1 MTGQRPIS
9 VNESWEAMMFKRID
23 HVEIVTDQ
31 LTRTAQ
37 FYTEVLGFTVKARDR
52 IERSGLGVPI
62 DLIYLDLGGKR
73 RDTMKIPQ
81 AVREVI
87 DKGPLAH
94 LTTLNPNGSPQ
105 VTVVWV
111 GIDGEE
117 FVMGHLA
124 IHQKVRNIRRDPR
137 VALSLLGYNTT
148 QGMREYV
155 VVYGTARVAD
165 GGAVP
170 LLQRL
175 APIYIGPGAEY
186 PPASMR
192 NIAGYVTRITPAR
205 LSGIG
210 PWAQRAT
217 G

>member
-1 MTGQRPIS
+1 MQ
-9 VNESWEAMMFKRID
+9 
-23 HVEIVTDQ
+23 
-31 LTRTAQ
+31 
-37 FYTEVLGFTVKARDR
+37 
-52 IERSGLGVPI
+52 
-62 DLIYLDLGGKR
+62 
-73 RDTMKIPQ
+73 IPQ
-81 AVREVI
+81 TVREVI
-87 DKGPLAH
+87 EKGPLAH

-111 GIDGEE
+111 GIKDEE

-124 IHQKVRNIRRDPR
+124 MHQKVKNIRRDPR

-155 VVYGTARVAD
+155 VVYGTARVTE
-165 GGAVP
+165 GAAGP

-175 APIYIGPGAEY
+175 APIYLGPGAEY

-205 LSGIG
+205 FSGIG
-210 PWAQRAT
+210 PWAQQRLADHEPLDTAT
-217 G
+217 HPYYELLSDDS